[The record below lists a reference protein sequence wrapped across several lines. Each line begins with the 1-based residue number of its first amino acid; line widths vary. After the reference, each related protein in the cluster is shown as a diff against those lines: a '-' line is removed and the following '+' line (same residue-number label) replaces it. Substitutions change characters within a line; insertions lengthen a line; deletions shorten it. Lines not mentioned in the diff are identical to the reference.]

1 MMRWIHRWLG
11 LGIAVLLCV
20 TALSGAALS
29 FFPAQ
34 EAARAPSPEPG
45 LTVAT
50 LAARVQANH
59 PGIEQI
65 QRAPSGKITAW
76 WFEGEQPGSAAI
88 DPATGLDIA
97 ATDPSPVQRWLTTLH
112 RSLFLDDTGR
122 IASALGA
129 LAMLVLSVSGTVL
142 VVRRCGGW
150 KAWLARVQGPTAG
163 RLHTQ
168 IGRVAVLGLLLS
180 CSTGLWM
187 AAETFDLLPMEPAS
201 LDAAAQGSGLPHQAM
216 DSLEALRATPVTQL
230 RKLSFPAPADAQ
242 DVLTITT
249 DQGMGYVDPGTGAI
263 LHWQDLGWD
272 QQVSETIAMLHTGQG
287 AAVLGLI
294 LGSAALCI
302 PILSITGLLV
312 WWRGHHAR
320 ITYAH
325 QAPVAQAKTVVLVG
339 SEGGSTWGFATT
351 LADALHACGQRVHVA
366 SMSDWDTARYR
377 QAQRFLVLT
386 STYGQGQAPTGAQD
400 FLHKI
405 QACSAATTTPI
416 AVLGFGDRS
425 FPDFCAFAALV
436 ERTVRAQGWPSLL
449 PYDTI
454 DRQSPQDFARWGRM
468 LGEALGTPLELAH
481 QPVRPAAQTLT
492 LIERRDYGADVQ
504 VPISILRFA
513 LPSSSVWQRLRGKG
527 FAPFEAGDLLGILPA
542 GSDVPRMYSLASGSQ
557 DGFVEIVVRQ
567 HPGGLASGQLTQLTL
582 GQTVQGFLRHH
593 PAFHAPKGKAP
604 LVLIGAGT
612 GIGPLAGFI
621 RANAGHRPIH
631 LFFGIRRSNSDF
643 LYQQELAEWQAAGR
657 LSSQTIAVSRSAS
670 PQYVQDAL
678 RQASPQVLEA
688 LRQGAII
695 MVCGG
700 RAMAQGVRDALTE
713 MLAPT
718 GQTLHTLQAEQRY
731 VEDIY

>member
-1 MMRWIHRWLG
+1 MMRWIHSWLG

-34 EAARAPSPEPG
+34 EAARAPSPEPR
-45 LTVAT
+45 LTVAA

-76 WFEGEQPGSAAI
+76 WFEGEQPGSATI
-88 DPATGLDIA
+88 DPTTGLDIA
-97 ATDPSPVQRWLTTLH
+97 TTHNPVQRWLTTLH
-112 RSLFLDDTGR
+112 RSLFLDDAGR
-122 IASALGA
+122 IATALGA
-129 LAMLVLSVSGTVL
+129 LAMLVLSVSGTIL

-150 KAWLARVQGPTAG
+150 KAWFAQVQGPTAG

-168 IGRVAVLGLLLS
+168 IGRVVVLGLLLS

-187 AAETFDLLPMEPAS
+187 AAETFDLLPVEPAG
-201 LDAAAQGSGLPHQAM
+201 LDAAAQGSGLPPQSL
-216 DSLEALRATPVTQL
+216 DSLEALQAIPVTQL
-230 RKLSFPAPADAQ
+230 RKLSFPAPTDAQ
-242 DVLTITT
+242 DVLTVTT
-249 DQGMGYVDPGTGAI
+249 EQGMGYVDPGTGAV
-263 LHWQDLGWD
+263 LRWQNLGWE
-272 QQVSETIAMLHTGQG
+272 QQISDTIAMLHTGQG

-294 LGSAALCI
+294 LGAAALCV
-302 PILSITGLLV
+302 PILSITGLLL
-312 WWRGHHAR
+312 WWRGHRAR
-320 ITYAH
+320 ATYAH
-325 QAPVAQAKTVVLVG
+325 QAPAARAETVVLVG

-366 SMSDWDTARYR
+366 SMSDWNPARYR

-400 FLHKI
+400 FLQKMK
-405 QACSAATTTPI
+405 ACSATTTPI

-436 ERTVRAQGWPSLL
+436 ERTVRVHGWPSLL

-468 LGEALGTPLELAH
+468 LGEALGIPLELAH
-481 QPVRPAAQTLT
+481 QPVRPATQTLT
-492 LIERRDYGADVQ
+492 LVERRDYGTDVQ
-504 VPISILRFA
+504 VPVSILRFA
-513 LPSSSVWQRLRGKG
+513 LPSRSVWQRLRGTG
-527 FAPFEAGDLLGILPA
+527 FAPFEPGDLLGILPA

-557 DGFVEIVVRQ
+557 DGFIEIVVRR
-567 HPGGLASGQLTQLTL
+567 HLGGLASGQLTQLTL

-593 PAFHAPKGKAP
+593 PAFHAPQGRAP

-631 LFFGIRRSNSDF
+631 LFFGLRRIDSDF
-643 LYQQELAEWQAAGR
+643 LYQQELTEWQAAGR
-657 LSSQTIAVSRSAS
+657 LSSQTIAVSRSTS

-688 LRQGAII
+688 MHQGAIV

-713 MLAPT
+713 MLTPT
-718 GQTLHTLQAEQRY
+718 GQTLHTLQAEHRY